1 MLILSFYIYDEVLKL
16 FDSLR
21 AIYKYDKFSIFFGF
35 YFLQKLIK
43 NYIGTNS
50 IIGTI
55 CQQYLIGTKFL
66 KI

>member
-35 YFLQKLIK
+35 YCLQKLIK
-43 NYIGTNS
+43 NYS
-50 IIGTI
+50 YIGTI